1 MNFDVLFNGKL
12 IQLLRFCTQPMDG
25 VYRAKFFLDIK
36 NYHKEA
42 KLLFIFIYIGKD
54 RAPLRASENLIFG
67 QPERFP
73 RYVLLPPSV
82 GIYTFIYLPVL
93 VASTCLIIIELSP
106 SYWAPGGY
114 APRTPYTNAQHKR
127 IYSGVTEIH

>member
-1 MNFDVLFNGKL
+1 
-12 IQLLRFCTQPMDG
+12 MDG

-82 GIYTFIYLPVL
+82 GIYTFIYLPLL

-106 SYWAPGGY
+106 SCWAPGACTASDSIY
-114 APRTPYTNAQHKR
+114 KCPAQTNLFWGNR
-127 IYSGVTEIH
+127 DPLI